1 MSAAEAQPQTSP
13 GKLTVFPETPS
24 WILGGSTSKGKN
36 KQEKVKKKLRNVHR
50 KTPNVPPVYISGY
63 ATGEGYAYCLSFC
76 NIENDDNNR
85 LLFECV

>member
-36 KQEKVKKKLRNVHR
+36 KTGKSEKEIK
-50 KTPNVPPVYISGY
+50 
-63 ATGEGYAYCLSFC
+63 
-76 NIENDDNNR
+76 
-85 LLFECV
+85 ECT